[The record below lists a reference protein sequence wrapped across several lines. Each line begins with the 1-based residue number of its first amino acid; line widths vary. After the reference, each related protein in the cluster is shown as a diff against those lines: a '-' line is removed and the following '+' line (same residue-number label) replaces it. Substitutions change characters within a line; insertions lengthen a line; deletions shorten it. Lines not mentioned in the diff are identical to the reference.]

1 MNSARLFVLSVLAR
15 RGPMHGYQIQQ
26 EAKRD
31 RTDLWADIKPGSL
44 YNALRRMADEALVE
58 VVRTERVGNPPAR
71 TVYAITGRGREEL
84 IELRNSALRDVRVPP
99 DPVDLALQFTADLS
113 SAELTVAIE
122 VRRKILAAHL
132 AILEQEGRAAGPY
145 LTGLEPMLFEHNLV
159 RVRAEIAWHDELLA
173 SLPALLVTPNTAP
186 H

>member
-31 RTDLWADIKPGSL
+31 RTDLWTDIKPGSL
-44 YNALRRMADEALVE
+44 YNALRRMAEEALVE

-71 TVYAITGRGREEL
+71 TVYAITQLGREEL
-84 IELRNSALRDVRVPP
+84 IEQRNTALRDVRVSP
-99 DPVDLALQFTADLS
+99 DPVDLALQFTSDLS
-113 SAELTVAIE
+113 IDDLTAAIE
-122 VRRKILAAHL
+122 VRRKALVAHL
-132 AILEQEGRAAGPY
+132 AMLEQEGRTAGPY

-159 RVRAEIAWHDELLA
+159 RVRAELAWHDELLKN
-173 SLPALLVTPNTAP
+173 LPTLLSTSA
-186 H
+186 